1 MDDVRGD
8 LAEAMVP
15 LAAALIGAV
24 HDEGA
29 EQVARVLSV
38 VAPENLPAL
47 CVVLAAMVDPDMSP
61 GDLLAWVTFGEDSI
75 NRAVSYS
82 EQIAGRYGVDLSKIP
97 ADPRRW
103 ETALVRTCHAAAV
116 HYRDVG
122 WVLSGEREYQRRR
135 MARKRGTQ
143 NANEVSGK

>member
-1 MDDVRGD
+1 MDDAGD

-15 LAAALIGAV
+15 VAAALIGAV

-29 EQVARVLSV
+29 VAVARVLSV

-61 GDLLAWVTFGEDSI
+61 GDLLAWVTFGEDANSV
-75 NRAVSYS
+75 VSYS

>member
-1 MDDVRGD
+1 MSPEERAD
-8 LAEAMVP
+8 LAEALVP
-15 LAAALIGAV
+15 VAAALIGAV

-29 EQVARVLSV
+29 QAVARVLGV

-47 CVVLAAMVDPDMSP
+47 AVVLAAMVDPDMSP
-61 GDLLAWVTFGEDSI
+61 GDLLAWVTFGETASHGL
-75 NRAVSYS
+75 SYS
-82 EQIAGRYGVDLSKIP
+82 EQIAGRYGVVLSKIP
-97 ADPRRW
+97 PDPRCW
-103 ETALVRTCHAAAV
+103 EAALLRTCHAAAV

-143 NANEVSGK
+143 NANPG